1 MATGSLNRASQKA
14 AERDER
20 FVHARMT
27 LMPVDSSTLAQHGLT
42 AVQVRERQRLGL
54 TNIQNMDSSR
64 SFSAILRAN
73 LLTLFNAV
81 VGGSFLF
88 LLVLGQWKDALFG
101 FAVIAN
107 VLIGVIQ
114 EYRSKRLLDKLS
126 LMNQPL
132 ARVRRDGEI
141 VEIPLQDVVLD
152 DLIELRSSDQV
163 PADGEILQ
171 TSLLD
176 VDESLLTGEADPQ
189 SKNVGD
195 LVLGG
200 SGVVAGSARMRA
212 NRVGPETY
220 ASRITLEA
228 RRFSLV
234 SSELRLSLNKI
245 VRWITW
251 ALLPIMAIVVNGQMV
266 AVGGWRFAFSSGAW
280 LPALVTSIASIIS
293 MIPQGLVLVTSVS
306 FALAAIALSRKQV
319 LVQELA
325 AVEVL
330 ARVDIICFDKTGTLT
345 EGDIVFDESH
355 VVTMDDTHHTSD
367 FFDWMNVLSHFGSD
381 PDANA
386 TTRGLRSAFD
396 THHDLTPVASV
407 PFSSATKWSS
417 FTLSSARRGE
427 RNGTA
432 IEATQTWVL
441 GAPERVLLEETP
453 AQRATLEKARS
464 LAETGRRTLVLAVTT
479 ASQPQPTQLPLN
491 LIPIVLVTFRE
502 RVRSDAQATLSY
514 FYDQGVQVRIIS
526 GDSPITVAAVARQ
539 AGVMFEGD
547 GFDSTNL
554 PTDPRELAAVMEDTQ
569 VFGRV
574 TPSQKRDM
582 VSAMQSRGH
591 VVAMLGDG
599 VNDALALKRAD
610 LGIAMG
616 SGAAATKAVS
626 NLVLLDGNFSHLPA
640 VVGEGRRV
648 IANVERVSRLFLTKT
663 TWAITLALVF
673 GILLWTF
680 PFLPRQ
686 LSAIDGY
693 TIGLPSV
700 ALAFLPNARRYLPG
714 FLDRS
719 LLYCIP
725 SGVIIGAAVVI
736 MNVIIRNGV
745 GWTQSDSQTATSF
758 LLSITGMW
766 ILTTLAR
773 PFDRWRVLIVGSMYV
788 LFAGMFLLPLARDFF
803 GFTLLSWPQLAIP
816 LLIGGA
822 ACAGIEIVNFVVT
835 RVILMRPVPALSE

>member
-1 MATGSLNRASQKA
+1 MTTGSLDRAARKA
-14 AERDER
+14 AEREQR
-20 FVHARMT
+20 FSQARLT
-27 LMPVDSSTLAQHGLT
+27 LQPVDDELLARHGLT
-42 AVQVRERQRLGL
+42 AEHVQERHRLGL
-54 TNIQNMDSSR
+54 TNMQNTDSSR
-64 SFSAILRAN
+64 SFASILRAN

-114 EYRSKRLLDKLS
+114 EYRSKRMLDRLS
-126 LMNQPL
+126 LMNQPM

-141 VEIPLQDVVLD
+141 VEISIQDVVQD
-152 DLIELRSSDQV
+152 DLLELRSSDQV
-163 PADGEILQ
+163 PADGVVLES
-171 TSLLD
+171 SLLE

-189 SKNVGD
+189 DKNVGD
-195 LVLGG
+195 IVLGG
-200 SGVVAGSARMRA
+200 SGVVAGSARVRA
-212 NRVGPETY
+212 TRVGPETY

-234 SSELRLSLNKI
+234 SSELRESLNKI

-251 ALLPIMAIVVNGQMV
+251 ALVPIMAIVVNGQMA
-266 AVGGWRFAFSSGAW
+266 AVGGWQFAFSSGAW

-355 VVTMDDTHHTSD
+355 VVALEGTRTTHD
-367 FFDWMNVLSHFGSD
+367 YFDWMNVLSHFGSD

-396 THHDLTPVASV
+396 TEHDLTPVASV
-407 PFSSATKWSS
+407 PFSSATKWSA
-417 FTLSSARRGE
+417 FTLSSAVAAGASE
-427 RNGTA
+427 
-432 IEATQTWVL
+432 TWVL

-453 AQRATLEKARS
+453 AQLSTLEKARS
-464 LAETGRRTLVLAVTT
+464 LAATGRRTLVLAVTSDPPAQAT
-479 ASQPQPTQLPLN
+479 PATQATQLPPHLT
-491 LIPIVLVTFRE
+491 PIVLVTFRE
-502 RVRSDAQATLSY
+502 RVRSDAETTLSY

-526 GDSPITVAAVARQ
+526 GDSPITVAAVSRQ
-539 AGVMFEGD
+539 AGVIFEGD
-547 GFDSTNL
+547 GYDSTNL
-554 PTDPRELAAVMEDTQ
+554 PTNSRDLADVMENTH

-574 TPSQKRDM
+574 TPDQKRDM
-582 VSAMQSRGH
+582 VTALQSRGH

-663 TWAITLALVF
+663 SWAITLALVF

-686 LSAIDGY
+686 LSAVDGY
-693 TIGLPSV
+693 AIGLPSV

-714 FLDRS
+714 FLHRS

-725 SGVIIGAAVVI
+725 SGVIIGAAVVT
-736 MNVIIRNGV
+736 MNVIIRNGSA
-745 GWTQSDSQTATSF
+745 WTPSDSQTATSF

-773 PFDRWRVLIVGSMYV
+773 PFDRWRLLIVAVMFV
-788 LFAGMFLLPLARDFF
+788 LFCGMFLLPLARDFF
-803 GFTLLSWPQLAIP
+803 GFTVLSWPQLALP
-816 LLIGGA
+816 LYIGAA
-822 ACAGIEIVNFVVT
+822 ACAGIEIVNYVVSRATT
-835 RVILMRPVPALSE
+835 RKIYDTVTS

>member
-1 MATGSLNRASQKA
+1 
-14 AERDER
+14 
-20 FVHARMT
+20 MT
-27 LMPVDSSTLAQHGLT
+27 AIDDNVLAQSGLT
-42 AVQVRERQRLGL
+42 SAQVLERHRLGL
-54 TNIQNMDSSR
+54 TNHQNTDSSR
-64 SFSAILRAN
+64 SLTAILRAN
-73 LLTLFNAV
+73 FLTLFNAV

-88 LLVLGQWKDALFG
+88 LLFLGQWKDALFG

-114 EYRSKRLLDKLS
+114 EYRSKRMLDKLS
-126 LMNQPL
+126 LMNQPQ
-132 ARVRRDGEI
+132 ARVRREGKVLDI
-141 VEIPLQDVVLD
+141 ALQDVVID
-152 DLIELRSSDQV
+152 DLLELRTSDQI
-163 PADGEILQ
+163 PADGRVLRCSVLE
-171 TSLLD
+171 

-189 SKNVGD
+189 EKNVGD
-195 LVLGG
+195 TVLGG
-200 SGVVAGSARMRA
+200 SGVTAGSARVRA
-212 NRVGPETY
+212 VRVGPETY

-234 SSELRLSLNKI
+234 SSELRASLNRI
-245 VRWITW
+245 VRWISW
-251 ALLPIMAIVVNGQMV
+251 ALIPIMALVVNGQMK
-266 AVGGWRFAFSSGAW
+266 AVGGWQFAISSGAW

-355 VVTMDDTHHTSD
+355 LLPLDASLATSD
-367 FFDWMNVLSHFGSD
+367 YFDWMHVLSHFGSD

-386 TTRGLRSAFD
+386 TTRGLRSAFAAP
-396 THHDLTPVASV
+396 HDLTPLSSV
-407 PFSSATKWSS
+407 PFSSVSKWSA
-417 FTLSSARRGE
+417 FTLASPQ
-427 RNGTA
+427 GT
-432 IEATQTWVL
+432 TQTWVL
-441 GAPERVLLEETP
+441 GAPERVLGEDTP
-453 AQRATLEKARS
+453 AQHTTRVQARS
-464 LAETGRRTLVLAVTT
+464 LAATGLRTLVLAV
-479 ASQPQPTQLPLN
+479 APQAQSQAQSDPLRLPAN
-491 LIPIVLVTFRE
+491 LTPIVLVTFRE
-502 RVRSDAQATLSY
+502 RVRTDAAMTLSY

-526 GDSPITVAAVARQ
+526 GDSPVTVAAVARQ
-539 AGVMFEGD
+539 AGVIFEGD
-547 GFDSTNL
+547 GFDATHL
-554 PTDPRELAAVMEDTQ
+554 PTDPQELADVMEHSR

-574 TPSQKRDM
+574 TPDQKRDM
-582 VSAMQSRGH
+582 VTAMQSRGH

-626 NLVLLDGNFSHLPA
+626 NLVLLDSNFAHLPA

-693 TIGLPSV
+693 TIGLPSL
-700 ALAFLPNARRYLPG
+700 ALALLPNVRRYQPG
-714 FLDRS
+714 FLRRS

-725 SGVIIGAAVVI
+725 SGLIVGGTVVAMMVLI
-736 MNVIIRNGV
+736 HHDGR
-745 GWTQSDSQTATSF
+745 WTEPDSQTATAF
-758 LLSITGMW
+758 LLSITGIW
-766 ILTTLAR
+766 ILTTLTR
-773 PFDRWRVLIVGSMYV
+773 PFNLWRVLIVGAMYA
-788 LFAGMFLLPLARDFF
+788 LFGGMFLLPLARDFF
-803 GFTLLSWPQLAIP
+803 GFTWLTSEQILLP
-816 LLIGGA
+816 LTLGFI
-822 ACAGIEIVNFVVT
+822 ACAGIEVVNFVVN
-835 RVILMRPVPALSE
+835 RLILASVNPSRS

>member
-1 MATGSLNRASQKA
+1 MSKGSLDRVARRADTIQVHRAQAALTLAPIDEEMLARSGLSTAQV
-14 AERDER
+14 AERR
-20 FVHARMT
+20 
-27 LMPVDSSTLAQHGLT
+27 
-42 AVQVRERQRLGL
+42 RLGL
-54 TNIQNMDSSR
+54 TNLQHTDSSR
-64 SFSAILRAN
+64 SLTTILRAN

-81 VGGSFLF
+81 VGGSFL
-88 LLVLGQWKDALFG
+88 LLLALGQWKDALFG

-114 EYRSKRLLDKLS
+114 EYRSKRMLDKLS
-126 LMNQPL
+126 LMHQPQ

-141 VEIPLQDVVLD
+141 IEISLHEVVLD
-152 DLIELRSSDQV
+152 DLLELRTSDQI
-163 PADGEILQ
+163 PADGVILQ
-171 TSLLD
+171 CSLLE

-189 SKNVGD
+189 DKGSGD
-195 LVLGG
+195 MVLGG
-200 SGVVAGSARMRA
+200 SGVIAGSARVRA
-212 NRVGPETY
+212 VRVGPETF

-234 SSELRLSLNKI
+234 SSELRASLNRI
-245 VRWITW
+245 VRWISW
-251 ALLPIMAIVVNGQMV
+251 ALIPIMVIVVNGQMV
-266 AVGGWRFAFSSGAW
+266 AIGGWQFALTSGAW
-280 LPALVTSIASIIS
+280 LPAIVTSIASIIS

-306 FALAAIALSRKQV
+306 FALAAIALSHKQV

-355 VVTMDDTHHTSD
+355 LLPLDAPHIATDY
-367 FFDWMNVLSHFGSD
+367 FDWMTVLSHFGSD

-386 TTRGLRSAFD
+386 TTRGLRDAFSVP
-396 THHDLTPVASV
+396 HDLTAVAMV
-407 PFSSATKWSS
+407 PFSSVNKWSA
-417 FTLSSARRGE
+417 FTLASPTG
-427 RNGTA
+427 
-432 IEATQTWVL
+432 ATQTWVL
-441 GAPERVLLEETP
+441 GAPERVLVDDTP
-453 AQRATLEKARS
+453 AQHATRAQARA
-464 LAETGRRTLVLAVTT
+464 LAATGRRTLALAV
-479 ASQPQPTQLPLN
+479 APGGPRENSKLPLE
-491 LIPIVLVTFRE
+491 LTPIVLVTFRE
-502 RVRSDAQATLSY
+502 RVRADASTTLSY

-539 AGVMFEGD
+539 AGVTFEGD
-547 GFDSTNL
+547 GFDSTHL
-554 PTDPRELAAVMEDTQ
+554 PTDPVELAALLEHTH

-574 TPSQKRDM
+574 TPDQKRDM
-582 VSAMQSRGH
+582 VTAMQSRGH

-626 NLVLLDGNFSHLPA
+626 NLVLLDSNFAHLPA

-663 TWAITLALVF
+663 AWAITLALVF
-673 GILLWTF
+673 GILLWTY

-693 TIGLPSV
+693 AIGLPSL
-700 ALAFLPNARRYLPG
+700 ALAFLPNTRRYVPG
-714 FLDRS
+714 FLHRS

-725 SGVIIGAAVVI
+725 SGLIIGAAV
-736 MNVIIRNGV
+736 IILSVTIRQNS
-745 GWTQSDSQTATSF
+745 GWSEMDSQTATAF
-758 LLSITGMW
+758 LLSITGIW
-766 ILTTLAR
+766 ILMTLAR
-773 PFDRWRVLIVGSMYV
+773 PFDRWRLLIVATMYV

-803 GFTLLSWPQLAIP
+803 GFSWLTIEQLSLP
-816 LLIGGA
+816 LIIGFA
-822 ACAGIEIVNFVVT
+822 ACAGIEIVNYVIT
-835 RVILMRPVPALSE
+835 RTIARRPEGRQA

>member
-1 MATGSLNRASQKA
+1 MRAAHRATAADALRTEARLSLAPI
-14 AERDER
+14 D
-20 FVHARMT
+20 
-27 LMPVDSSTLAQHGLT
+27 DSILAQDGLT
-42 AVQVRERQRLGL
+42 SAQVLERRRLGL
-54 TNIQNMDSSR
+54 TNHQNTDSSR
-64 SFSAILRAN
+64 SLTAIFRAN

-114 EYRSKRLLDKLS
+114 EYRSKRMLDKLS
-126 LMNQPL
+126 LINQPQ
-132 ARVRRDGEI
+132 ARVRRDGTVLDI
-141 VEIPLQDVVLD
+141 ALQDVVLD
-152 DLIELRSSDQV
+152 DLLELRTSDQI
-163 PADGEILQ
+163 PADGRVLFCSVLE
-171 TSLLD
+171 
-176 VDESLLTGEADPQ
+176 VDESLLTGEAEPQ
-189 SKNVGD
+189 EKGVGD
-195 LVLGG
+195 TVLGG
-200 SGVVAGSARMRA
+200 SGVTAGSARVRA
-212 NRVGPETY
+212 VRVGTDTY

-234 SSELRLSLNKI
+234 SSELRASLNRI

-251 ALLPIMAIVVNGQMV
+251 ALIPIMALVINGQMK
-266 AVGGWRFAFSSGAW
+266 AVGGWQFALSSGAW

-306 FALAAIALSRKQV
+306 FALAAIALARKQV

-355 VVTMDDTHHTSD
+355 LLPLDASVATSD
-367 FFDWMNVLSHFGSD
+367 YFDWMHVLSHFGND

-386 TTRGLRSAFD
+386 TTRGLRSAFAAP
-396 THHDLTPVASV
+396 HDLTLLSSI
-407 PFSSATKWSS
+407 PFSSVSKWSA
-417 FTLSSARRGE
+417 FTLASPQ
-427 RNGTA
+427 GTA
-432 IEATQTWVL
+432 QTWVL
-441 GAPERVLLEETP
+441 GAPERVLGEDTS
-453 AQRATLEKARS
+453 AQHTTRVQARS
-464 LAETGRRTLVLAVTT
+464 LAATGLRTLVLAV
-479 ASQPQPTQLPLN
+479 APQAQSEAQSEAQSDPLRLPAN
-491 LIPIVLVTFRE
+491 LTPIVLVTFRE
-502 RVRSDAQATLSY
+502 RVRTDAAMTLSY

-526 GDSPITVAAVARQ
+526 GDSPVTVAEVARQ
-539 AGVMFEGD
+539 AGVIFEGD
-547 GFDSTNL
+547 GFDATHL
-554 PTDPRELAAVMEDTQ
+554 PTDPQELADVMEHSR

-574 TPSQKRDM
+574 TPEQKRDM
-582 VSAMQSRGH
+582 VTAMQSRGH

-626 NLVLLDGNFSHLPA
+626 NLVLLDSNFAHLPA

-693 TIGLPSV
+693 TIGLPSL
-700 ALAFLPNARRYLPG
+700 ALALLPNVRRYRPG
-714 FLDRS
+714 FLRRS

-725 SGVIIGAAVVI
+725 SGLIVGGAVIALSILI
-736 MNVIIRNGV
+736 HQNSQ
-745 GWTQSDSQTATSF
+745 WTESDSQTATAF
-758 LLSITGMW
+758 LLSIAGVW
-766 ILTTLAR
+766 ILTTLTR
-773 PFDRWRVLIVGSMYV
+773 PFDLWRVLIVGAMYA
-788 LFAGMFLLPLARDFF
+788 LFVGMFLLPLARDFF
-803 GFTLLSWPQLAIP
+803 GFSWLTSEQLLLP
-816 LLIGGA
+816 LMLGFI
-822 ACAGIEIVNFVVT
+822 ACAGIEVVNYVVNRLNVT
-835 RVILMRPVPALSE
+835 PPNSSLSE